1 MNIKNVISLENSSGQ
16 KNLEK
21 FESITIGNNE
31 SYLRQISKKVD
42 FNDPEIHNNIVV
54 LQNYCMENEVMAM
67 AAVQLG
73 IPKRIVY
80 VKNTNLEILNSR
92 LTSEGK
98 EKTKDYNEA
107 KVLINPEIVSK
118 EGLTTFWEACAS
130 CSWYEG
136 DVKKWYNGKVKRPY
150 KIRVKY
156 YDIKGNGH
164 EDEFEGFE
172 STVLCHE
179 IDHLEGILHIDIA
192 DKIIKGTKEER
203 IELRKK
209 DGYTII
215 SQTGDFE
222 QLKSKNKR

>member
-1 MNIKNVISLENSSGQ
+1 MDKL
-16 KNLEK
+16 
-21 FESITIGNNE
+21 ESITIENNE
-31 SYLRQISKKVD
+31 QYLRQSSKKVKIS
-42 FNDPEIHNNIVV
+42 DPELHNNIVV
-54 LQNYCMENEVMAM
+54 LQDYCMQNEVMAM

-80 VKNTNLEILNSR
+80 VKNTNLEILNKR
-92 LTSEGK
+92 LTDEGK
-98 EKTKDYNEA
+98 EETKDYNEA
-107 KVLINPEIVSK
+107 KVLINPEIISK

-136 DVKKWYNGKVKRPY
+136 EVKKWYNGKVKRPY
-150 KIRVKY
+150 KIRVRY
-156 YDIKGNGH
+156 FDIEGNEH

-179 IDHLEGILHIDIA
+179 IDHLDGILHIDIA
-192 DKIIKGTKEER
+192 DKVIKATKEER

-209 DGYTII
+209 EGYTII

-222 QLKSKNKR
+222 QLKSKKIDEKGEENEQ

>member
-1 MNIKNVISLENSSGQ
+1 MDKL
-16 KNLEK
+16 
-21 FESITIGNNE
+21 ESITIENNE
-31 SYLRQISKKVD
+31 QYLRQSSKKVD
-42 FNDPEIHNNIVV
+42 ISDPELHNNIVV
-54 LQNYCMENEVMAM
+54 LQDYCMQNDVMAM

-80 VKNTNLEILNSR
+80 VKNTNLEILNKR
-92 LTSEGK
+92 LTDEGK
-98 EKTKDYNEA
+98 EETKDYNEA
-107 KVLINPEIVSK
+107 KVLINPEIITK

-136 DVKKWYNGKVKRPY
+136 EIKKWYNGKVKRPY
-150 KIRVKY
+150 KIRVRY
-156 YDIKGNGH
+156 FDIEGNEY

-179 IDHLEGILHIDIA
+179 IDHLDGILHIDIA
-192 DKIIKGTKEER
+192 DNVIKGTKEER

-209 DGYTII
+209 EGYTII

-222 QLKSKNKR
+222 QLKLKKIDEKGEENER

>member
-1 MNIKNVISLENSSGQ
+1 MDKL
-16 KNLEK
+16 
-21 FESITIGNNE
+21 ESITIENNE
-31 SYLRQISKKVD
+31 QYLRQSSKKVD
-42 FNDPEIHNNIVV
+42 ISDPELHNNIVV
-54 LQNYCMENEVMAM
+54 LQDYCMQNDVMAM

-80 VKNTNLEILNSR
+80 VKNTNLEILNKR
-92 LTSEGK
+92 LTDEGK
-98 EKTKDYNEA
+98 EETKDYNEA
-107 KVLINPEIVSK
+107 KVLINPEIITK

-136 DVKKWYNGKVKRPY
+136 EIKKWYNGKVKRPY
-150 KIRVKY
+150 KIRVRY
-156 YDIKGNGH
+156 FDIEGNEH

-179 IDHLEGILHIDIA
+179 IDHLDGILHIDIA

-209 DGYTII
+209 EGYTII
-215 SQTGDFE
+215 SQTGNFE
-222 QLKSKNKR
+222 QLKLKKIDEKGEENER